1 MTNNR
6 NGAPFDGGES
16 PKGNTN
22 GGNNSRGI
30 IAWFAQNSVAANLL
44 MVSLIV
50 LGLVSMNDIRKEA
63 FPSMEPR
70 FVTIS
75 MTYDSGDPKQ
85 AEEGIAIKIETALEA
100 IPGIKRI
107 TSTSNASGASV
118 QVEKETEYDL
128 DTLFNDIK
136 TEVDSISNFPSD
148 AENPVI
154 SKARRQEHAIWV
166 QLYGDVDHASL
177 QYLGEQLERDLLATD
192 DIREVSAGSFVD
204 PMMSIEI
211 DEGKLQAYGLTLS
224 DVADAVN
231 QESNTALTTSLRNK
245 EKVIRLKASEQSY
258 WAKDFANIPLIT
270 DTNGVILTVGDVA
283 TVRDM
288 FADDSYHLSRYNGTN
303 GYGIQVLMDE
313 YGDVTKMVQQAHE
326 VVDAWHEKGLLP
338 EGVELET
345 WYDKSTLITE
355 RLTLLTSNALM
366 GIVLVFVTLAVFLN
380 LRVAF
385 WVAAGL
391 PFIFFGTLYFMTDSY
406 TGMTLNEMTTF
417 GFIMALGIVVDDAVV
432 VGESVYATRKQHG
445 DTLQNTIL
453 GTHKVAV
460 PTLFGVL
467 TTVATFFALSNV
479 SGGLGTL
486 YSQFGTIVTLCLL
499 LSVVESKLIL
509 PSHLAHLPT
518 KQKARRGLG
527 GVWNRVQQ
535 KSDDGLQWF
544 NYRVYQRLLKVTV
557 AYRYAAVL
565 LFIALFVMVVS
576 LPLTGAVR
584 VSFFPSM
591 QDDTVSAN
599 MSLYSDASYGQNER
613 NLMLLE
619 KNALE
624 ADRQLTQENGAD
636 KSGISSLQVTASGDQ
651 SGTITISLDEDS
663 SYSLDELSSRWNALT
678 GNLEGVKSLKI
689 RSRRE
694 MVDGFNVEIK
704 SINDDTLTAAND
716 AFIEVLNNIDGV
728 YAVESSLT
736 PGEAMMRFELT
747 PEGRALGLNTQSLSQ
762 QLLKA
767 FGGEIVQRYLRDKNE
782 VKVRVRY
789 PEQDRMNPSD
799 VMNTQVRLDDGTVV
813 PLSVVAN
820 VIQDVQEK
828 QVVRIDGLRALTIS
842 ASVDS
847 DVITSTE
854 LVNHLNNEFVP
865 QLSRQY
871 QDLSLYFAGE
881 AEQQAETQSSM
892 QSVFI
897 LALLSIF
904 ALLAIPL
911 KSYVQPLII
920 MTAIPFGIVGA
931 IIGHWSNGL
940 MISLLSL
947 NGILALSGVVVND
960 SLLLVSRFNAL
971 REEGVPVET
980 AVIEACTSRLRA
992 VLLTSITTFVGLYPI
1007 LGETSVQAQ
1016 FLIPAAASL
1025 GYGILFATVIT
1036 LLLIPALLL
1045 IYDDVSRLMAKH
1057 LVKPLV
1063 ERTANDSRV
1072 TSGR

>member
-1 MTNNR
+1 MTNH
-6 NGAPFDGGES
+6 
-16 PKGNTN
+16 K
-22 GGNNSRGI
+22 GI

-44 MVSLIV
+44 MVSLII
-50 LGLVSMNDIRKEA
+50 LGLVSMGDIRKEA

-75 MTYDSGDPKQ
+75 MTYESGDAEQ
-85 AEEGIAIKIETALEA
+85 AEEGIAIKIENALEA

-107 TSTSNASGASV
+107 TSTSNANGASV

-128 DTLFNDIK
+128 DVLFDDIK

-154 SKARRQEHAIWV
+154 DKARRQEHAIWV
-166 QLYGDVDHASL
+166 QLYGDADHATL
-177 QYLGEQLERDLLATD
+177 QYLGEKLERDLLATEA
-192 DIREVSAGSFVD
+192 IREVSAGSFID

-211 DEGKLQAYGLTLS
+211 DEAKLQAYGLTLS
-224 DVADAVN
+224 DVANAIN
-231 QESNTALTTSLRNK
+231 EESNTALTTSLRNK
-245 EKVIRLKASEQSY
+245 EKVIRLKASEQAY
-258 WAKDFANIPLIT
+258 YAKDFASIPLFT
-270 DTNGVILTVGDVA
+270 SSNGVILTVGDIAKV
-283 TVRDM
+283 TDM
-288 FADDSYHLSRYNGTN
+288 FADDSYNLSRYNGQN

-313 YGDVTKMVQQAHE
+313 YGDVTKMVEQAHR
-326 VVDAWHEKGLLP
+326 VVDEWHEKGLLP
-338 EGVELET
+338 QGIEIET

-355 RLTLLTSNALM
+355 RLTLLTNNALM
-366 GIVLVFVTLAVFLN
+366 GIALVFVTLALFLN

-406 TGMTLNEMTTF
+406 TNMTLNEMTTF

-432 VGESVYATRKQHG
+432 VGESVYATRKQYG
-445 DTLQNTIL
+445 DTLQNTIA
-453 GTHKVAV
+453 GTHKVAI

-509 PSHLAHLPT
+509 PAHLAHLPT
-518 KQKARRGLG
+518 KTTPKKGIAGLWNKVQGKA
-527 GVWNRVQQ
+527 
-535 KSDDGLQWF
+535 DAGLQWF
-544 NYRVYQRLLKVTV
+544 NYRLYQPLLKVTV
-557 AYRYAAVL
+557 TYRYAAVL
-565 LFIALFVMVVS
+565 FFIALFVVVMS

-591 QDDTVSAN
+591 QGDTVTAN
-599 MSLYSDASYGQNER
+599 LSLYSDASFGQNER
-613 NLMLLE
+613 NLLLLE
-619 KNALE
+619 QNALE
-624 ADRQLTQENGAD
+624 ADRQLIAEKGAEG
-636 KSGISSLQVTASGDQ
+636 SGISSLQVTASGDQ
-651 SGTITISLDEDS
+651 SGTITISLDES
-663 SYSLDELSSRWNALT
+663 QPYSLDELSARWNALT
-678 GNLEGVKSLKI
+678 GTLEGVKSLKI

-694 MVDGFNVEIK
+694 MVDGFKVELK
-704 SINDDTLTAAND
+704 SINEDTLIAANT
-716 AFIEVLNNIDGV
+716 AFQEVLEDIDGV
-728 YAVESSLT
+728 YAIESSLT
-736 PGEAMMRFELT
+736 PGEAMMRFEIT
-747 PEGRALGLNTQSLSQ
+747 PQGRALGMDTQSLSQ

-789 PEQDRMNPSD
+789 PEEDRMNPSD

-813 PLSVVAN
+813 PLSVVAT
-820 VIQDVQEK
+820 VFQDVQQK
-828 QVVRIDGLRALTIS
+828 QVVRIDGLRALTVS

-847 DVITSTE
+847 DIITSTE
-854 LVNHLNNEFVP
+854 LVNYLNESFVP
-865 QLSRQY
+865 QLEKQY

-911 KSYVQPLII
+911 KSYIQPLII

-940 MISLLSL
+940 MLSLLSL

-971 REEGVPVET
+971 RREGMALEN

-1007 LGETSVQAQ
+1007 LGETSIQAQ

-1025 GYGILFATVIT
+1025 GYGILFATAIT

-1045 IYDDVSRLMAKH
+1045 IYEDVAGIGARAKKSV
-1057 LVKPLV
+1057 L
-1063 ERTANDSRV
+1063 RV
-1072 TSGR
+1072 TG

>member
-1 MTNNR
+1 MNQH
-6 NGAPFDGGES
+6 
-16 PKGNTN
+16 K
-22 GGNNSRGI
+22 GI
-30 IAWFAQNSVAANLL
+30 IAWFANNSVAANLL

-50 LGLVSMNDIRKEA
+50 LGIVSMNDIRKEA

-75 MTYDSGDPKQ
+75 MTYESGDAEQ
-85 AEEGIAIKIETALEA
+85 AEEGIAIKIENALEA
-100 IPGIKRI
+100 VPGIKRI
-107 TSTSNASGASV
+107 TSTSNATGSTV

-128 DTLFNDIK
+128 DVLFNDIK
-136 TEVDSISNFPSD
+136 TEVDSIYNFPSD
-148 AENPVI
+148 AETAVI
-154 SKARRQEHAIWV
+154 EKARRQEHAIWV
-166 QLYGDVDHASL
+166 QLYGDASHATL
-177 QYLGEQLERDLLATD
+177 QYLGQQLERDLLAKN
-192 DIREVSAGSFVD
+192 DIREVNAANFIN

-211 DEGKLQAYGLTLS
+211 DEAKLQAYGLTFS
-224 DVADAVN
+224 DVADAIN

-245 EKVIRLKASEQSY
+245 EKVIRLKASEQAY
-258 WAKDFANIPLIT
+258 FAKDFAGIPLVT
-270 DTNGVILTVGDVA
+270 SSNGVILTVGDVA
-283 TVRDM
+283 TVTDM
-288 FADDSYHLSRYNGTN
+288 FADDSYAMSRYNGQN
-303 GYGIQVLMDE
+303 GYGIQILMDE
-313 YGDVTKMVQQAHE
+313 YGDITKMVEQAHE
-326 VVDAWHEKGLLP
+326 VVDEWHERGLLP
-338 EGVELET
+338 AGVELET

-355 RLTLLTSNALM
+355 RLALLTSNAAM
-366 GIVLVFVTLAVFLN
+366 GIVLVFITLALFLN

-432 VGESVYATRKQHG
+432 VGESVYATRKRYG
-445 DTLQNTIL
+445 DTLANTIA
-453 GTHKVAV
+453 GTHKVAI

-479 SGGLGTL
+479 SGGLGKL
-486 YSQFGTIVTLCLL
+486 YSQFGMIVTICLL

-518 KQKARRGLG
+518 KKTPQRGIARIWGNVQDKA
-527 GVWNRVQQ
+527 
-535 KSDDGLQWF
+535 DDSLQWF
-544 NYRVYQRLLKVTV
+544 NERIYQPVLNVTIT
-557 AYRYAAVL
+557 YRYAAVF
-565 LFIALFVMVVS
+565 LFIALFVVVMS

-584 VSFFPSM
+584 VGFFPSM
-591 QDDTVSAN
+591 QGDTVTAN
-599 MSLYSDASYGQNER
+599 MSLYSDASFGQTER
-613 NLMLLE
+613 NLLTLE
-619 KNALE
+619 RAAIQADAALIE
-624 ADRQLTQENGAD
+624 EVGAQGT
-636 KSGISSLQVTASGDQ
+636 GIKSLQVSASGDQ
-651 SGTITISLDEDS
+651 SGTITISLSDEKP
-663 SYSLDELSSRWNALT
+663 YTLDMLSAKWNEIV
-678 GNLEGVKSLKI
+678 GSLEGVEKLKI
-689 RSRRE
+689 QSRRE
-694 MVDGFNVEIK
+694 MVGAFEVELK

-716 AFIEVLNNIDGV
+716 AFQQALANIDGV
-728 YAVESSLT
+728 YGIETSLT

-747 PEGRALGLNTQSLSQ
+747 PQGRAMGMDTRSLSQ

-789 PEQDRMNPSD
+789 PEEDRMNPSD
-799 VMNTQVRLDDGTVV
+799 VLDTRVRLDDGTVV
-813 PLSVVAN
+813 PLSVVATM
-820 VIQDVQEK
+820 IPDVQQK
-828 QVVRIDGLRALTIS
+828 QVVRIDGLRALKVS
-842 ASVDS
+842 ASVNS
-847 DVITSTE
+847 DTITSTE
-854 LVNHLNNEFVP
+854 LVNQLQSDLVP
-865 QLSRQY
+865 TLKRQY
-871 QDLSLYFAGE
+871 PDLSMYFAGE

-931 IIGHWSNGL
+931 VIGHWSNGL
-940 MISLLSL
+940 MLSILSL

-971 REEGVPVET
+971 RKEGMQLKE

-1025 GYGILFATVIT
+1025 GYGILFATAIT

-1045 IYDDVSRLMAKH
+1045 IYEDLIH
-1057 LVKPLV
+1057 LSKQGKDKLLQAV
-1063 ERTANDSRV
+1063 N
-1072 TSGR
+1072 

>member
-1 MTNNR
+1 MTN
-6 NGAPFDGGES
+6 
-16 PKGNTN
+16 KK
-22 GGNNSRGI
+22 GI

-44 MVSLIV
+44 MVSLII
-50 LGLVSMNDIRKEA
+50 LGLVSMGDIRKEA

-75 MTYDSGDPKQ
+75 MTYESGDAEQ
-85 AEEGIAIKIETALEA
+85 AEEGIAIKIENALEA

-107 TSTSNASGASV
+107 TSTSSANGATV

-128 DTLFNDIK
+128 DVLFNDIK

-154 SKARRQEHAIWV
+154 DKARRQEHAIWV
-166 QLYGDVDHASL
+166 QLYGDTDHATL

-192 DIREVSAGSFVD
+192 AIREVSAGSFID

-211 DEGKLQAYGLTLS
+211 DEAKLQAYGLTLS
-224 DVADAVN
+224 DVAAAVN
-231 QESNTALTTSLRNK
+231 EESNTALTTSLRNK
-245 EKVIRLKASEQSY
+245 EKVIRLKASEQAY
-258 WAKDFANIPLIT
+258 YAKDFASIPLVT
-270 DTNGVILTVGDVA
+270 SSNGVILTVGDVA
-283 TVRDM
+283 TVTDM
-288 FADDSYHLSRYNGTN
+288 FADDSYNLSRYNGKN

-313 YGDVTKMVQQAHE
+313 YGDVTKMVEQAHE
-326 VVDAWHEKGLLP
+326 VVDEWHEKGLLP
-338 EGVELET
+338 QGVEIET

-355 RLTLLTSNALM
+355 RLTLLTNNALM
-366 GIVLVFVTLAVFLN
+366 GIALVFVTLALFLN

-406 TGMTLNEMTTF
+406 TNMTLNEMTTF

-432 VGESVYATRKQHG
+432 VGESVYSTRKQYG

-453 GTHKVAV
+453 GTHKVAI

-509 PSHLAHLPT
+509 PAHLAHLPT
-518 KQKARRGLG
+518 KSTPKKGIAGAWNKVQDKA
-527 GVWNRVQQ
+527 
-535 KSDDGLQWF
+535 DAGLQWF
-544 NYRVYQRLLKVTV
+544 NYKVYQPFLKVTV

-565 LFIALFVMVVS
+565 LFVALFIVVMS

-591 QDDTVSAN
+591 QGDTVTAN
-599 MSLYSDASYGQNER
+599 LSLYSDVSFGQNER

-619 KNALE
+619 QNALE
-624 ADRQLTQENGAD
+624 ADRQLMEEKGAEGT
-636 KSGISSLQVTASGDQ
+636 GISSLQVTASGDQ
-651 SGTITISLDEDS
+651 SGTITISLDES
-663 SYSLDELSSRWNALT
+663 QPYSLDELSARWNALT

-694 MVDGFNVEIK
+694 IVDGFKVELK
-704 SINDDTLTAAND
+704 SINEDTLNAANT
-716 AFIEVLNNIDGV
+716 AFQEVLANIDGV
-728 YAVESSLT
+728 YAIESSLT
-736 PGEAMMRFELT
+736 PGEAMMRFEIT
-747 PEGRALGLNTQSLSQ
+747 PQGRALGMDTQSLSQ

-789 PEQDRMNPSD
+789 PEEDRMNPSD

-813 PLSVVAN
+813 PLSVVAK
-820 VIQDVQEK
+820 VIQDVQQK
-828 QVVRIDGLRALTIS
+828 QVVRIDGLRALTVS

-854 LVNHLNNEFVP
+854 LVNYLNESFVP
-865 QLSRQY
+865 QLEKQY

-911 KSYVQPLII
+911 KSYIQPLII

-940 MISLLSL
+940 MLSLLSL

-960 SLLLVSRFNAL
+960 SLLLVTRFNTL
-971 REEGVPVET
+971 RQEGMTVDQ

-992 VLLTSITTFVGLYPI
+992 VLLTSVTTFVGLYPI
-1007 LGETSVQAQ
+1007 LGETSIQAQ

-1025 GYGILFATVIT
+1025 GYGILFATAIT

-1045 IYDDVSRLMAKH
+1045 IYEDMARLG
-1057 LVKPLV
+1057 
-1063 ERTANDSRV
+1063 ERARRSALKIA
-1072 TSGR
+1072 G

>member
-1 MTNNR
+1 MTN
-6 NGAPFDGGES
+6 
-16 PKGNTN
+16 KK
-22 GGNNSRGI
+22 GI

-44 MVSLIV
+44 MVSLII
-50 LGLVSMNDIRKEA
+50 LGLVSMGDIRKEA

-75 MTYDSGDPKQ
+75 MTYESGDAEQ
-85 AEEGIAIKIETALEA
+85 AEEGIAIKIENALEA

-107 TSTSNASGASV
+107 TSTSSANGATV

-128 DTLFNDIK
+128 DVLFNDIK

-154 SKARRQEHAIWV
+154 DKARRQEHAIWV
-166 QLYGDVDHASL
+166 QLYGDTDHATL

-192 DIREVSAGSFVD
+192 AIREVSAGSFID

-211 DEGKLQAYGLTLS
+211 DEAKLQAYGLTLS
-224 DVADAVN
+224 DVAAAVN
-231 QESNTALTTSLRNK
+231 EESNTALTTSLRNK
-245 EKVIRLKASEQSY
+245 EKVIRLKASEQAY
-258 WAKDFANIPLIT
+258 YAKDFASIPLVT
-270 DTNGVILTVGDVA
+270 SSNGVILTVGDVA
-283 TVRDM
+283 TVTDM
-288 FADDSYHLSRYNGTN
+288 FADDSYNLSRYNGKN

-313 YGDVTKMVQQAHE
+313 YGDVTKMVEQAHE
-326 VVDAWHEKGLLP
+326 VVDEWHEKGLLP
-338 EGVELET
+338 QGVEIET

-355 RLTLLTSNALM
+355 RLTLLTNNALM
-366 GIVLVFVTLAVFLN
+366 GIALVFVTLALFLN

-406 TGMTLNEMTTF
+406 TNMTLNEMTTF

-432 VGESVYATRKQHG
+432 VGESVYSTRKQYG

-453 GTHKVAV
+453 GTHKVAI

-509 PSHLAHLPT
+509 PAHLAHLPT
-518 KQKARRGLG
+518 KSTPKKGIAGAWNKVQGKA
-527 GVWNRVQQ
+527 
-535 KSDDGLQWF
+535 DAGLQWF
-544 NYRVYQRLLKVTV
+544 NYKVYQPFLKVTV

-565 LFIALFVMVVS
+565 LFVALFIVVMS

-591 QDDTVSAN
+591 QGDTVTAN
-599 MSLYSDASYGQNER
+599 LSLYSDVSFGQNER

-619 KNALE
+619 QNALE
-624 ADRQLTQENGAD
+624 ADRQLMEEKGAEGT
-636 KSGISSLQVTASGDQ
+636 GISSLQVTASGDQ
-651 SGTITISLDEDS
+651 SGTITISLDES
-663 SYSLDELSSRWNALT
+663 QPYSLDELSARWNALT

-694 MVDGFNVEIK
+694 IVDGFKVELK
-704 SINDDTLTAAND
+704 SINEDTLNAANT
-716 AFIEVLNNIDGV
+716 AFQEVLANIDGV
-728 YAVESSLT
+728 YAIESSLT
-736 PGEAMMRFELT
+736 PGEAMMRFEIT
-747 PEGRALGLNTQSLSQ
+747 PQGRALGMDTQSLSQ

-782 VKVRVRY
+782 VKVRARY
-789 PEQDRMNPSD
+789 PEEDRMNPSD

-813 PLSVVAN
+813 PLSAVAK
-820 VIQDVQEK
+820 VIQDVQQK
-828 QVVRIDGLRALTIS
+828 QVVRIDGLRALTVS

-854 LVNHLNNEFVP
+854 LVNYLNESFVP
-865 QLSRQY
+865 QLEKQY

-911 KSYVQPLII
+911 KSYIQPLII

-940 MISLLSL
+940 MLSLLSL

-960 SLLLVSRFNAL
+960 SLLLVTRFNTL
-971 REEGVPVET
+971 RQEGMTVDQ

-992 VLLTSITTFVGLYPI
+992 VLLTSVTTFVGLYPI
-1007 LGETSVQAQ
+1007 LGETSIQAQ

-1025 GYGILFATVIT
+1025 GYGILFATAIT

-1045 IYDDVSRLMAKH
+1045 IYEDMARLG
-1057 LVKPLV
+1057 
-1063 ERTANDSRV
+1063 ERARRSALKIA
-1072 TSGR
+1072 G